1 VNARR
6 SRSIWQ
12 GSCTGDCRMKRTFVF
27 NAALLSQLLA
37 VSAGLTLAGPLF
49 GQANQPP
56 QTAST
61 ATQNKADRELTRQI
75 RKAIVSDKSLSTQ
88 AHNVK
93 ILTQDGTVTLK
104 GQVKTDDE
112 KKAVEDKATGVVG
125 NGKVTSEITVGPNTS
140 KSKSE

>member
-1 VNARR
+1 
-6 SRSIWQ
+6 
-12 GSCTGDCRMKRTFVF
+12 MKRTLVS

-49 GQANQPP
+49 GQADQPP

-61 ATQNKADRELTRQI
+61 ANQNKADRELTRQI

-112 KKAVEDKATGVVG
+112 KKAVEDKATGVAG
-125 NGKVTSEITVGPNTS
+125 NGKVTSELTVGPNTS

>member
-1 VNARR
+1 
-6 SRSIWQ
+6 
-12 GSCTGDCRMKRTFVF
+12 MKRTIVS

-37 VSAGLTLAGPLF
+37 VSAGLTLVGPLF
-49 GQANQPP
+49 SQADQPP

-61 ATQNKADRELTRQI
+61 ATQNKADRDLTRQV

-88 AHNVK
+88 AHNIK
-93 ILTQDGTVTLK
+93 ILTRDGTVTLK

-112 KKAVEDKATGVVG
+112 KKSVEDKANSIAG
-125 NGKVTSEITVGPNTS
+125 NGKVTSDLTVGPNTS